1 MKYSVNMA
9 KNHGFYHYVIP
20 RCILI
25 KSITSYIDKYVLL
38 LSIKFCYLPIMFS
51 LISRVVM
58 DNHEC
63 NLNLIIGKM
72 TVFSFQFASFKHQLF
87 TEGLQKS
94 GMYYSIRYQFC
105 ECCLILLECLYF
117 NKCFIENSE
126 SEKCKL

>member
-1 MKYSVNMA
+1 MPPLCY
-9 KNHGFYHYVIP
+9 
-20 RCILI
+20 LI
-25 KSITSYIDKYVLL
+25 EASYIALFHKLQHPFTQL
-38 LSIKFCYLPIMFS
+38 CSNGQS
-51 LISRVVM
+51 
-58 DNHEC
+58 EC

-94 GMYYSIRYQFC
+94 GMYYSIRHQFC